1 MDSMSLIIT
10 GIILLAS
17 VLLVFV
23 VYIQN
28 PKGGGL
34 SSDFGSAQ
42 QIGGVQKTNDFIDKT
57 TWGLAAVIGVLSI
70 ALTSL
75 TMSDKPEAPVKEKQ
89 EQNQQQQGQQG
100 QQQQGQQ
107 QQGQQQRSAQ

>member
-1 MDSMSLIIT
+1 MAIIT

-34 SSDFGSAQ
+34 SSDFGAAQ
-42 QIGGVQKTNDFIDKT
+42 QLGGVQKTNDFIDKA
-57 TWGLAAVIGVLSI
+57 TWGLAAVVGLGSIVLT
-70 ALTSL
+70 L
-75 TMSDKPEAPVKEKQ
+75 MSKSDVITPTVTDAQTDQ
-89 EQNQQQQGQQG
+89 EGNTNEGGTDQPGK
-100 QQQQGQQ
+100 
-107 QQGQQQRSAQ
+107 

>member
-1 MDSMSLIIT
+1 MLTTIIT
-10 GIILLAS
+10 GVILLAS
-17 VLLVFV
+17 ILLVFV

-57 TWGLAAVIGVLSI
+57 TWGLAAVIGILSVF
-70 ALTSL
+70 LTIN
-75 TMSDKPEAPVKEKQ
+75 TMSDKPEPIVKDKQ
-89 EQNQQQQGQQG
+89 EQGQGQNGQGQQG
-100 QQQQGQQ
+100 QGQQGQG
-107 QQGQQQRSAQ
+107 QQGQGQRQNQ

>member
-1 MDSMSLIIT
+1 MLATIIT
-10 GIILLAS
+10 GVILLAS

-57 TWGLAAVIGVLSI
+57 TWGLAAVIGVLSVF
-70 ALTSL
+70 LTIS

-89 EQNQQQQGQQG
+89 EQGQGQQGQGQQGQQG
-100 QQQQGQQ
+100 QQQQG
-107 QQGQQQRSAQ
+107 SN

>member
-1 MDSMSLIIT
+1 MLTTIIT
-10 GIILLAS
+10 GVILLAS
-17 VLLVFV
+17 ILLVFV

-57 TWGLAAVIGVLSI
+57 TWGLAAVIGVLSVV
-70 ALTSL
+70 LTIS
-75 TMSDKPEAPVKEKQ
+75 TMSDKPEPIVKDKQ
-89 EQNQQQQGQQG
+89 EQSQGQGQQG
-100 QQQQGQQ
+100 QGQQ
-107 QQGQQQRSAQ
+107 QQQRQNNNC